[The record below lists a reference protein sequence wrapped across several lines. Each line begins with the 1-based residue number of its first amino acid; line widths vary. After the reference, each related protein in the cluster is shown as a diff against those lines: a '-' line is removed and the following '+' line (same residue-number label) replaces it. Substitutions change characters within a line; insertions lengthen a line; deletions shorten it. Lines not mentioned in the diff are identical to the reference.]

1 MAASNE
7 REPMVSTIY
16 RIHGV
21 TSDDDVLE
29 LRLSVSSYEE
39 QVGGVSF
46 ERLSDGSTLMII
58 KHKDNIALND
68 ANIGKLVAK
77 AGEFTMERI
86 PS

>member
-7 REPMVSTIY
+7 REPMISTVY
-16 RIHGV
+16 RLHGV
-21 TSDDDVLE
+21 TSDEEVLQ

-46 ERLSDGSTLMII
+46 ERQDDGSTLMII

-68 ANIGKLVAK
+68 ANIGKLVADV
-77 AGEFTMERI
+77 GTYTMEREV
-86 PS
+86 